1 MNLPNLNASKRA
13 NLVVGLL
20 AAFAASYT
28 GYRLWDVTK
37 SGAPQVEA
45 SLLRKLFDTQFADL
59 SNQSRTLNNFK
70 GKVVV
75 LNFWATW
82 CPPCRQEMPAFS
94 KLQNSLGGKDVQF
107 IGLGIDS
114 PSAIKEFAL
123 QFPVSYPLLMGG
135 SAGMELMRELG
146 NQNAALPYTVVFR
159 KDGQPAFSH
168 LGMLTEEMLEAR
180 LKPLL
185 VP

>member
-1 MNLPNLNASKRA
+1 MNMSKPASKISP
-13 NLVVGLL
+13 LIVGLL
-20 AAFAASYT
+20 ATVAASYA
-28 GYRLWDVTK
+28 GYRLWDVTRT
-37 SGAPQVEA
+37 GAPQVEA
-45 SLLRKLFDTQFADL
+45 RALDKLFDTEFSDL
-59 SNQSRTLNNFK
+59 TNQPRTLGSFK
-70 GKVVV
+70 GKVIV

-94 KLQNSLGGKDVQF
+94 KLQNSLGSSGVQF
-107 IGLGIDS
+107 IGMGIDS

-146 NQNAALPYTVVFR
+146 NPNAALPYTFVFR

-168 LGMLTEEMLEAR
+168 LGMLTEEVLDAR

-185 VP
+185 AP